1 MSAAKIIGENEN
13 VVRIMSIHK
22 SKGLEFPV
30 VFLANTSK
38 RVNLQDLNS
47 NLLLH
52 QEYGIGP
59 QYINYEKMIEYSTS
73 AKDALKIVSK
83 DETISE
89 EMRVLYVALTR
100 AKEKLIITGT
110 CKDYQKENLK
120 KEELL
125 EIYRNEDKINPIL
138 LKKYIPLILKFGC
151 LFLRAIVSL
160 LIF

>member
-1 MSAAKIIGENEN
+1 MSAAKLIGENEN

-30 VFLANTSK
+30 VFLSCTSK

-47 NLLLH
+47 NLLFH
-52 QEYGIGP
+52 QKYGIGP
-59 QYINYEKMIEYSTS
+59 QYINYEKRVEYSTA
-73 AKDALKIVSK
+73 AKDALKIISR

-120 KEELL
+120 KEKNDLNYNKE
-125 EIYRNEDKINPIL
+125 N
-138 LKKYIPLILKFGC
+138 KKNSKPVF
-151 LFLRAIVSL
+151 AST
-160 LIF
+160 